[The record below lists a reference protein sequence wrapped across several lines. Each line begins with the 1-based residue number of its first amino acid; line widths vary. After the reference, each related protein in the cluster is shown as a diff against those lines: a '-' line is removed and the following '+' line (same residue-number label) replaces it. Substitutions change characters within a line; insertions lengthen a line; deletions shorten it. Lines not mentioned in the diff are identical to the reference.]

1 MRLIFGIL
9 FVQFLIY
16 GCTSKPET
24 KVENSIPPEADT
36 TTQQDTGA
44 MLEVG
49 DSILLPAFEIEV
61 TLSDAAQKKILDD
74 KETIIVK
81 AYLSGQPKDLA
92 AIEVSEMGLLFLA
105 EAQVELEG
113 AGVARFD
120 KVKLSKEAYEALA
133 DKDFEVLINI
143 YSGRRS
149 SEYNILNADLLQEP
163 ISRVTG
169 ERHALHAKLIG
180 E

>member
-16 GCTSKPET
+16 GCTTKPET
-24 KVENSIPPEADT
+24 KVENAIPPEADT

-61 TLSDAAQKKILDD
+61 TLSDAAQKKISYD

-81 AYLSGQPKDLA
+81 AYLSGQPKDSA

-120 KVKLSKEAYEALA
+120 KVNVSKEAYEALA

>member
-16 GCTSKPET
+16 GCTTKPET
-24 KVENSIPPEADT
+24 KVENAIPPEADT

-61 TLSDAAQKKILDD
+61 TLSDAAQKKISYD

-81 AYLSGQPKDLA
+81 AYLSGQPKDSA

-120 KVKLSKEAYEALA
+120 KVKLSKEAYE
-133 DKDFEVLINI
+133 DFEVLINI

>member
-1 MRLIFGIL
+1 MRLIFGIW

-24 KVENSIPPEADT
+24 KVENTIAPEADT

-61 TLSDAAQKKILDD
+61 TLSDAAQKKILVDE
-74 KETIIVK
+74 ETIIVK
-81 AYLSGQPKDLA
+81 AYLSGQPKDSA
-92 AIEVSEMGLLFLA
+92 AIESEMGLLFLA
-105 EAQVELEG
+105 EAQVELDG

-120 KVKLSKEAYEALA
+120 KVNIPKEVYETLA

-169 ERHALHAKLIG
+169 ERHILNAKLIG

>member
-1 MRLIFGIL
+1 M
-9 FVQFLIY
+9 
-16 GCTSKPET
+16 
-24 KVENSIPPEADT
+24 
-36 TTQQDTGA
+36 
-44 MLEVG
+44 
-49 DSILLPAFEIEV
+49 
-61 TLSDAAQKKILDD
+61 
-74 KETIIVK
+74 K
-81 AYLSGQPKDLA
+81 AYLSGQPKDSA

>member
-16 GCTSKPET
+16 GCTTKPET
-24 KVENSIPPEADT
+24 KVENAIPPEADT

-61 TLSDAAQKKILDD
+61 TLSDAAQKKISYD

-120 KVKLSKEAYEALA
+120 KVNVSKEAYEALA

>member
-16 GCTSKPET
+16 GCTTKPET
-24 KVENSIPPEADT
+24 KVENAIPPEADT

-61 TLSDAAQKKILDD
+61 TLSDAAQKKISYD

-81 AYLSGQPKDLA
+81 AYLSGQPKDSA